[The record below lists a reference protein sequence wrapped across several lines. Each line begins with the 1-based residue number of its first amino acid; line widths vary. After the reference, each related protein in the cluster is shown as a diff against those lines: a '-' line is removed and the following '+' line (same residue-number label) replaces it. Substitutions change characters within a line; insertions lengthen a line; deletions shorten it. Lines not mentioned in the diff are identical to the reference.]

1 MSFRDVPQLL
11 SIGIS
16 AYCLILIA
24 RKVQRQPRSL
34 SIWMP
39 MITVMVITL
48 VFYGL
53 VQLRLAGVSSSDLS
67 ATRNLAIQIALLVYV
82 RNMPP
87 VSRP

>member
-1 MSFRDVPQLL
+1 MSFRVVPQLVRL
-11 SIGIS
+11 GIN
-16 AYCLILIA
+16 AYCLILLA
-24 RKVQRQPRSL
+24 RRLQRQPRSL

>member
-16 AYCLILIA
+16 LYCLAVIA
-24 RKVQRQPRSL
+24 RKIRRQPRSL
-34 SIWMP
+34 SIWLP

-53 VQLRLAGVSSSDLS
+53 VQLRLTGVASSDLS

>member
-1 MSFRDVPQLL
+1 MSFRDVPQLI

-16 AYCLILIA
+16 AYCLLLIA

-53 VQLRLAGVSSSDLS
+53 VQLRLTGVSSSDLS